1 MFARPETTD
10 REDAL
15 ATLKAFIAAG
25 QYNPGDRLPPER
37 DLIVSLGMTRTR
49 LRRALEALEHEG
61 RIWRHVG
68 KGTFLAVNG
77 ADRLAD
83 LSRKVTPVQMMRAR
97 LSLEPALSQEAAINA
112 SGEAL
117 ATIRRSQARAESA
130 TSWDEYEARDDLFHR
145 TVAEATGNVLL
156 LSLFDRL
163 NQVRRAVA
171 WSTVV
176 RDSDRP
182 SPDHPS
188 FAEHDRIASA
198 IELRHP
204 TSAYSAMRDHLG
216 SVSARLF
223 GEV

>member
-1 MFARPETTD
+1 M
-10 REDAL
+10 
-15 ATLKAFIAAG
+15 
-25 QYNPGDRLPPER
+25 
-37 DLIVSLGMTRTR
+37 SLRW
-49 LRRALEALEHEG
+49 A
-61 RIWRHVG
+61 
-68 KGTFLAVNG
+68 
-77 ADRLAD
+77 
-83 LSRKVTPVQMMRAR
+83 
-97 LSLEPALSQEAAINA
+97 QEAAINA
-112 SGEAL
+112 SAEAL
-117 ATIRRSQARAESA
+117 ATIRRCQAQAESA

-145 TVAEATGNVLL
+145 TVAESTGNILL

-176 RDSDRP
+176 RDSERP

-223 GEV
+223 GDV